1 MLKLRP
7 FLQPLP
13 GAAHRLHSAS
23 DPQAS
28 SDSHGSAALVPQR
41 LGTAGL
47 EATLTGVQTSLELWL
62 LLRKYTSLF
71 PIGSRF
77 SQFVP

>member
-23 DPQAS
+23 DAQAS

-47 EATLTGVQTSLELWL
+47 EAIFTGVQTSLELWL